1 MIKKF
6 EEFIEESY
14 GNRTP
19 NEISEIDN
27 QQLDILKVLQTD
39 NHINIMML
47 N

>member
-19 NEISEIDN
+19 DEISEIN
-27 QQLDILKVLQTD
+27 RLSV
-39 NHINIMML
+39 NYF
-47 N
+47 